1 MAGGFRLLPL
11 YAAEQYFR
19 QTPEGWLFGAP
30 RPWLS
35 FGPRLTYLVTDQQKA
50 TLSGR
55 ILMWRSICVVLMMLW
70 MFEISRWRNLVPGL
84 TPFETVAVGLGL
96 FLLFLN
102 FLEYLMVRPLVA
114 GLAPATER
122 MTIADTLQQQSKAM
136 SIGSQAIL
144 GSFCAVGSI
153 LSSWSAR
160 EPQVFGPEFWEVAA
174 VIFGGMSIFHLG
186 SSAVRFWRS
195 RRVTA

>member
-50 TLSGR
+50 TLSDR
-55 ILMWRSICVVLMMLW
+55 ILTIRSVCVVLFMLW
-70 MFEISRWRNLVPGL
+70 MFGISRWPDLIPGL
-84 TPFETVAVGLGL
+84 APFETVLLGFVL

-102 FLEYLMVRPLVA
+102 FLEYLMVRPLLA
-114 GLAPATER
+114 GLAPTTER
-122 MTIADTLQQQSKAM
+122 MTTANTLQQQSNAM
-136 SIGSQAIL
+136 SIKSQATL
-144 GSFCAVGSI
+144 GSFCAVGSV

-160 EPQVFGPEFWEVAA
+160 EPQVFGPEFWQIAA
-174 VIFGGMSIFHLG
+174 ILFGGMSIFHLG

-195 RRVTA
+195 RRVAA